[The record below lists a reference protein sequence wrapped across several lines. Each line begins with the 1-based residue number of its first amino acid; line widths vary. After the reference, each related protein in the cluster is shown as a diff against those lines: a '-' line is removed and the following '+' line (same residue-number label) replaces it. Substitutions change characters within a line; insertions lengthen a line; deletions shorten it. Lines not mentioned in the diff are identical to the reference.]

1 MPFAGNVKLR
11 KGSLTLISPPL
22 KLKVG
27 MMAVLLMTVVPVR
40 VLTRLR
46 MNSWGR
52 PPSKPGLHSMSR
64 VRALPTL
71 ALQP

>member
-1 MPFAGNVKLR
+1 MKLR
-11 KGSLTLISPPL
+11 KGLLTALLISPPL

-52 PPSKPGLHSMSR
+52 PPSKPGLQSMSR